1 MDFHKINHSRL
12 YEDVLMQLENY
23 IKSNGLKPND
33 KLPAERVIAEQLG
46 VSRGTLREAFRVLE
60 TNGVL
65 TAVPGSGRTLRQDI
79 TKVNLI
85 KELITDVEYSDAM
98 HLMELRLALEKGI
111 LELAIQRA
119 TSQDLLEVEISH
131 QLSERSSDLK
141 NSFHLA
147 LAKATH
153 NEAFYNALYL
163 NLSQL
168 ASIRIYS
175 NSKDVRDKIKREQH
189 GLILDAVRERDL
201 DLAIKRLE
209 EHLSRVEDSLD
220 VNDSFPHE
228 DFPPVK

>member
-1 MDFHKINHSRL
+1 MGFTKISHSRL

-23 IKSNGLKPND
+23 IKENGLKPND
-33 KLPAERVIAEQLG
+33 KLPAERIIAEQLG

-85 KELITDVEYSDAM
+85 KELVNDVEYSDAM
-98 HLMELRLALEKGI
+98 NLMELRLTLEKGI
-111 LELAIQRA
+111 LELAIKRA
-119 TSQDLLEVEISH
+119 TPQDLLEVEISH
-131 QLSERSSDLK
+131 QLSERAYDLR

-175 NSKDVRDKIKREQH
+175 NSKDTRDKVKRDQH
-189 GLILDAVRERDL
+189 GLILEAVRERDL
-201 DLAIKRLE
+201 DLAIERLE
-209 EHLSRVEDSLD
+209 EHLVRVAESLD
-220 VNDSFPHE
+220 VK
-228 DFPPVK
+228 V

>member
-1 MDFHKINHSRL
+1 MGFTKISHSRL

-23 IKSNGLKPND
+23 IKENGLKPND
-33 KLPAERVIAEQLG
+33 KLPAERIIAEQLG

-85 KELITDVEYSDAM
+85 KELVNDVEYSDAM
-98 HLMELRLALEKGI
+98 NLMELRLTLEKGI
-111 LELAIQRA
+111 LELAIKRA
-119 TSQDLLEVEISH
+119 TPQDLLEVEISH
-131 QLSERSSDLK
+131 QLGERAYDLR

-175 NSKDVRDKIKREQH
+175 NSKDTRDKVKRDQH
-189 GLILDAVRERDL
+189 GLILEAVRERDL
-201 DLAIKRLE
+201 DLAIERLE
-209 EHLSRVEDSLD
+209 EHLVRVAESLD
-220 VNDSFPHE
+220 VK
-228 DFPPVK
+228 V